1 MAKAANTN
9 FHSHSGVQTLMI
21 HYITVAESGQ
31 IFSCGHTQATMIDHV
46 FVPRGATLV
55 LGVSISDPAQHYW
68 DGATAQPIPLRP
80 SFLHEFDY
88 ATKAWRFSSIAVRR
102 LRDKLLAECD
112 WTQLPDVPEATKA
125 AWADYRQALRD
136 LTAQDG
142 FPDAIQWPS
151 TPA

>member
-1 MAKAANTN
+1 
-9 FHSHSGVQTLMI
+9 MI
-21 HYITVAESGQ
+21 SYITVAEHGR
-31 IFSCGHTQATMIDHV
+31 ITSCGCVQKEVIDLMRSTETGRMIC
-46 FVPRGATLV
+46 
-55 LGVSISDPAQHYW
+55 GVSITDPSLFYW
-68 DGATAQPIPLRP
+68 DGEAAQPMPERP
-80 SFLHEFDY
+80 TLQHTFDY
-88 ATKAWRFSSIAVRR
+88 ATKTWRASEAAIRARR
-102 LRDKLLAECD
+102 DQLLAESD